1 MRVRQGLAAFA
12 ALAGFAAVSLAGCG
26 PSSGNQ
32 AGGFS
37 QAFDAAY
44 EKSFNESFA
53 RSTHDSCVTSAL
65 AHQAPAELAERYCTC
80 FVGQFQSLS
89 VQEKQQLTPASPQ
102 VAQAAATCKAQAQ
115 APAG

>member
-1 MRVRQGLAAFA
+1 MNAKQRAWGLAV
-12 ALAGFAAVSLAGCG
+12 LAAVVAASLAGCG

-32 AGGFS
+32 TGGFS

-53 RSTHDSCVTSAL
+53 KSTHDSCVSSAI
-65 AHQAPAELAERYCTC
+65 AHQAAADLAERYCTC

-89 VQEKQQLTPASPQ
+89 VQEKQQLTPQSPK
-102 VAQAAATCKAQAQ
+102 VAQAAATCKAQVQ